1 MAESIKPNF
10 TLRTLPEIKAVLP
23 PTYWRRFSKPVPKEI
38 LRMLHPG
45 SHVKVLAQ
53 SVGQPKNPCE
63 EIWIHIRQVRKKGTA
78 FVGLVNTHTGRSQY
92 HGLEFGMMISFE
104 AKHIIDVGMMGG

>member
-1 MAESIKPNF
+1 
-10 TLRTLPEIKAVLP
+10 
-23 PTYWRRFSKPVPKEI
+23 
-38 LRMLHPG
+38 MLHPG